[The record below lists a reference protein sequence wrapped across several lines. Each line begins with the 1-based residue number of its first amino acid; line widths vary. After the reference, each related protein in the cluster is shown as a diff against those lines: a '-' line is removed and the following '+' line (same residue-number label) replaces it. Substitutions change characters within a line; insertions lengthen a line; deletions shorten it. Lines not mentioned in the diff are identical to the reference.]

1 MARAASAAAIESVL
15 ARVLGDRIPDMVVG
29 DVNGTPGGLVT
40 GALARF
46 GHAAPPWA
54 SYGWLCTFERPW
66 PLLRIDAM
74 LASNALAWR
83 GYRALDLA
91 IGEHRMQQG
100 IVARAGGRAAV
111 TASAGR

>member
-1 MARAASAAAIESVL
+1 
-15 ARVLGDRIPDMVVG
+15 
-29 DVNGTPGGLVT
+29 
-40 GALARF
+40 
-46 GHAAPPWA
+46 
-54 SYGWLCTFERPW
+54 
-66 PLLRIDAM
+66 M

-100 IVARAGGRAAV
+100 IVARAGGRTGL